1 MTAHVVNTDRCN
13 VGNNVL
19 FQEIAVIGGGTGY
32 LCPTAG
38 CGVDLNADCQN
49 DLKVYNGNNAVG
61 CMSSCQAHNNSA
73 FCCDTPSDAC
83 KHSPSAHHFKR
94 NCPEA
99 CSNPLDRNCIN
110 SCGNEDLAVVLG
122 G

>member
-19 FQEIAVIGGGTGY
+19 FQEFTFIGGGTGFS
-32 LCPTAG
+32 CPTAG
-38 CGVDLNADCQN
+38 CGVDLNANCPIELEVN
-49 DLKVYNGNNAVG
+49 NGNTTVG
-61 CMSSCQAHNNSA
+61 CMSSCQAHNNRA

-83 KHSPSAHHFKR
+83 KHSPSAIYFKN

-99 CSNPLDRNCIN
+99 CSNSLDSDCLN
-110 SCGNEDLAVVLG
+110 SCGEDNLGLVLG
-122 G
+122 